1 MEGLQQWKE
10 RYISPIRHWTGSVVC
25 HENYNTSSNQS
36 DIDKLLSAFKYLL
49 KLNICVHVYQFSGN
63 VNFKIIFFIL

>member
-10 RYISPIRHWTGSVVC
+10 RYISPIRHWTGSEVG

-49 KLNICVHVYQFSGN
+49 KLNIRVHVY
-63 VNFKIIFFIL
+63 